1 MGQITEEEREARRRR
16 KIMRTKHNTGC
27 TDEQR
32 ARSLDHALDQMP
44 EFQPPSTQRAVVRPA
59 NTAPAVRIEDR
70 PSSLVKVT
78 PPAEV
83 VRQLNGPPRKRRF
96 IRAKCAGNDAGP
108 RSLAQYGLDGS
119 KKRPRPRASTDPDEA
134 ETGGSRSTPWQDL
147 LEGDHEDSE
156 KRLRTCKNVEFAT
169 SSATHADRPPD
180 PGEPVASNAQGSPA
194 TEEDPELE
202 ALTRELEAELE
213 KQLESDIESASDVD
227 TASDAV

>member
-70 PSSLVKVT
+70 PYSLVKVT

-96 IRAKCAGNDAGP
+96 IRAKCADNDAGP
-108 RSLAQYGLDGS
+108 RSLAQYSLD
-119 KKRPRPRASTDPDEA
+119 DEA

-147 LEGDHEDSE
+147 IEGDHEDSE

-227 TASDAV
+227 TASDAL